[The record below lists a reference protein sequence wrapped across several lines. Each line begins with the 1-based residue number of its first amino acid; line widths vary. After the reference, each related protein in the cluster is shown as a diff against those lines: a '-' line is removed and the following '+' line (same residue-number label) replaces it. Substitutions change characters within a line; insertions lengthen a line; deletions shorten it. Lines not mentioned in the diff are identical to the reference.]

1 MEARLNPS
9 LPPHFWELDPIKNFQ
24 PLCVDIM
31 AQEPGIAS
39 ADEYGKSGQSQLGI
53 DILGKDSNGQVI
65 VVGQCKC
72 YKNYKATDVIKA
84 GDDFYDHYQDW
95 KDKGVTKFILFVA
108 CDLTDKKVQ
117 DEIQNQHTRF
127 AKLGIHF
134 EAWSGSILRNKLTPY
149 PQIAQRHIHSQE
161 VLRNI
166 CGPNIQGL
174 VFTPNASIETTLQQ
188 LREAMREPDRYYGD
202 IADLF
207 DAETRKIISTV
218 QNPPVP
224 FARSSSE
231 LHSVAPKY
239 LQPMIDVSERLVKMS
254 ATLIKFDRK
263 REFTDVLI
271 KAFKLLAQDPLKF
284 ENVNSISFTPG
295 VPEIGLYPLALMIYS
310 VYIVGIEYK
319 TNQLLS
325 YISKI
330 RFRSQRDEFKDQNLP
345 GVLWHMYYENITNQF
360 FKSISPNTIYPIPES
375 IKNILQDWLQEYLD
389 FPQDAYYHG
398 EFILSLNMLDSDPYF
413 SQYLFYSRYLYMTE
427 AKDILRNFITEKRL
441 LQELF
446 PDIDDRLNFFD
457 KLSSDAARKFP
468 YQRASAFYGN
478 AFTTYN
484 NS

>member
-1 MEARLNPS
+1 MEARLNSS

-24 PLCVDIM
+24 PLCVDIL

-53 DILGKDSNGQVI
+53 DILGKDSSGQVI

-72 YKNYKATDVIKA
+72 YENYKAADVIKA
-84 GDDFYDHYQDW
+84 GDDFYNHYQDW

-108 CDLTDKKVQ
+108 CDLNDKKVQ

-134 EAWSGSILRNKLTPY
+134 EAWSGSILRNKLTPHS
-149 PQIAQRHIHSQE
+149 PIAQRHIHSQE

-166 CGPNIQGL
+166 CGPNVQGL
-174 VFTPNASIETTLQQ
+174 VFSPNASIEITLQQ

-202 IADLF
+202 IECLF
-207 DAETRKIISTV
+207 DAETKKILSIL

-231 LHSVAPKY
+231 LQGVAPKY

-271 KAFKLLAQDPLKF
+271 KVFKLLAQDPLKF

-295 VPEIGLYPLALMIYS
+295 VSEIGLYPLALMIYS

-319 TNQLLS
+319 TTQLLS
-325 YISKI
+325 SISKI
-330 RFRSQRDEFKDQNLP
+330 RFRSRRDEFKDQNLP
-345 GVLWHMYYENITNQF
+345 GILWYMYYEDITNKF
-360 FKSISPNTIYPIPES
+360 FKIIKPDCLIPIPLS
-375 IKNILQDWLQEYLD
+375 IKNLLDNWLQDYVSFYEE
-389 FPQDAYYHG
+389 AYYSG
-398 EFILSLNMLDSDPYF
+398 EFILSLTILSYNN
-413 SQYLFYSRYLYMTE
+413 QYLFPSLYLYVSNS
-427 AKDILRNFITEKRL
+427 KNILEGCISENKIYLKEVFS
-441 LQELF
+441 
-446 PDIDDRLNFFD
+446 DIDNRLQLFD
-457 KLSSDAARKFP
+457 KLSIEAARQAPF
-468 YQRASAFYGN
+468 QRAYGFYGN
-478 AFTTYN
+478 AFTIYN